1 MPTLLQKHRCKRKP
15 TWITVNWDESTSI
28 DTKLNYIT
36 RSQRPWLPPYRT
48 SHPKHQPIIRTYS
61 NNVFSRI
68 ENTSTI
74 LNTSSTH
81 PQHMSKSPDASL
93 SLSLYHRPLHVH
105 RCISRC
111 ICLFV
116 CLRLSALML
125 IPGLCMTFAAVQD
138 SDVVLE
144 LTVLPV
150 EVKQKHTKT

>member
-74 LNTSSTH
+74 LNTSSTYVKV
-81 PQHMSKSPDASL
+81 PRCISL
-93 SLSLYHRPLHVH
+93 SLPSPSPCPPMHLPVYLSVRVSAIICIDANTRPLHDL
-105 RCISRC
+105 CSC
-111 ICLFV
+111 
-116 CLRLSALML
+116 
-125 IPGLCMTFAAVQD
+125 PGFWRSTGAHCPARWG
-138 SDVVLE
+138 
-144 LTVLPV
+144 
-150 EVKQKHTKT
+150 KQKHTKT

>member
-74 LNTSSTH
+74 LNTSSTYVKV
-81 PQHMSKSPDASL
+81 PRCI

-111 ICLFV
+111 ICLCV